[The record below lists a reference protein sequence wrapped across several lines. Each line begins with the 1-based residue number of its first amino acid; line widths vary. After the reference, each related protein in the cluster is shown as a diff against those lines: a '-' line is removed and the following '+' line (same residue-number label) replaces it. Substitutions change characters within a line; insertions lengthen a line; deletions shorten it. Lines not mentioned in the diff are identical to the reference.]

1 MNHIDDD
8 LLNEYLDEQL
18 DAAMGKRVD
27 AHLAGCYDCR
37 ERLAEMRQLFAT
49 MAELPEASLG
59 VDLSR
64 RVVARLS
71 AEFRPRPIP
80 RWTFPI
86 IAVQKLVAL
95 ALFVWLWPS
104 VQPALETA
112 GRTLPE
118 TAELLLPA
126 FSLFDVVE
134 PLFDGLERLS
144 ELGQTIGPDSPLPIL
159 EGFLIIGLAFILW
172 LAGSGLLLRQS
183 LTVQQKS

>member
-1 MNHIDDD
+1 
-8 LLNEYLDEQL
+8 
-18 DAAMGKRVD
+18 V
-27 AHLAGCYDCR
+27 
-37 ERLAEMRQLFAT
+37 
-49 MAELPEASLG
+49 
-59 VDLSR
+59 
-64 RVVARLS
+64 
-71 AEFRPRPIP
+71 
-80 RWTFPI
+80 
-86 IAVQKLVAL
+86 

-104 VQPALETA
+104 VQPSLETA

-134 PLFDGLERLS
+134 PLFDGLDRLS